1 MLKIIIALVLLAHG
15 IGHSMGL
22 LQVFNVAT
30 INPAWR
36 GDSWLLGAGGASLAL
51 ASVVGIAVWMA
62 SIVGFAAL
70 AAVVM
75 GWLPEAWWGPL
86 AVGSSIVSLVG
97 LLLFP
102 LAFPTGS
109 TIGAFA
115 VDAVV
120 LIAVLWANWEPG
132 ELAV

>member
-22 LQVFNVAT
+22 LQVFKVAVV
-30 INPAWR
+30 NPQWN
-36 GDSWLLGAGGASLAL
+36 GDSWILTGLVGASPAQLIG
-51 ASVVGIAVWMA
+51 VVVWAA
-62 SIVGFAAL
+62 SIIGFAAL

-75 GWLPEAWWGPL
+75 GWLPETWWAPT
-86 AVGSSIVSLVG
+86 AIGSALVSTTG

-102 LAFPTGS
+102 LAFPTFS

-115 VDAVV
+115 VNAVV
-120 LIAVLWANWEPG
+120 IAAVLWLDWAPSDV
-132 ELAV
+132 AA